1 MHKDTTFHGL
11 GCWYKYLFEKLGWM
25 LLAKSYGHDIQIN
38 AYKNSIDELIN
49 HLNTKHKKIRD
60 KDKKDDIKIIL
71 NNTKILKL
79 YVDKL

>member
-1 MHKDTTFHGL
+1 
-11 GCWYKYLFEKLGWM
+11 M

-60 KDKKDDIKIIL
+60 KYKKDDIKIIL